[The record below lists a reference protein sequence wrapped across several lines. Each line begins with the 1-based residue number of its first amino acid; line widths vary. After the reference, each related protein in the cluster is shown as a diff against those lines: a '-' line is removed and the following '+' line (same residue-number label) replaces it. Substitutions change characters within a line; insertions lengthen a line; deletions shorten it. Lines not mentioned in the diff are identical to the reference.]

1 MEFHFFGIYFGKVF
15 FMLKKL
21 LTCLL
26 AGLVC
31 GFCFFRIGRRFL
43 IDWLPFP
50 VILFIAAGIL
60 LTAIVFGVYWAF
72 RRERSPRRSAAGQA
86 SAGQTAAERSVAG
99 RSVAGQSSMGRSAA
113 IMAFW
118 QGAIRYGIAM
128 DLSMIGFQKLFHL
141 QFSTHLGALDLPFNS
156 FSPEDLT
163 WAFFGQSRTFV
174 CIIGGI
180 QILGSFLLLFSR
192 TKLAGVF
199 VLLPVVLNIV
209 LLNACYHMEWGES
222 VQALE
227 LLLALLY
234 LLFSEYGRLVEFF
247 FRARRGLAAIRLKSR
262 LLSSGIRLST
272 LFVPLLLIWHYGP
285 PDKNPWLTGK
295 YMVSHLRI
303 NQRDMVVHSCADSLL
318 STVYFDPGNECL
330 FEYNSQQRRVYGIYR
345 LDAGKTRM
353 TVIWHYPKNV
363 TDTLVATLSAAGSG
377 RTWTLSG
384 RMGKDSVQMELLE
397 MR

>member
-1 MEFHFFGIYFGKVF
+1 MFKR
-15 FMLKKL
+15 L

-43 IDWLPFP
+43 TDWLPFP
-50 VILFIAAGIL
+50 VILFIAATIL
-60 LTAIVFGVYWAF
+60 LTGIVFGVYWGF
-72 RRERSPRRSAAGQA
+72 RRD
-86 SAGQTAAERSVAG
+86 
-99 RSVAGQSSMGRSAA
+99 RSAA
-113 IMAFW
+113 ILALW

-128 DLSMIGFQKLFHL
+128 DLSMIGFQKLFRL

-174 CIIGGI
+174 CIIGGV
-180 QILGSFLLLFSR
+180 QILGAFLLLFNR
-192 TKLAGVF
+192 TRLAGVF

-209 LLNACYHMEWGES
+209 LLNACYHFEWGES
-222 VQALE
+222 IQALE

-234 LLFSEYGRLVEFF
+234 LLFSDYNRLVEFF
-247 FRARRGLAAIRLKSR
+247 FRARSGLTAIRMKSLVLKN
-262 LLSSGIRLST
+262 GIRLST

-295 YMVSHLRI
+295 YRVNHLRV
-303 NQRDMVVHSCADSLL
+303 NQQDTAVHSCTDSVLT
-318 STVYFDPGNECL
+318 TVYFDPGNECL
-330 FEYNSQQRRVYGIYR
+330 FEYNSQQRRVYGTYR

-363 TDTLVATLSAAGSG
+363 TDTLVATLSAAGAG
-377 RTWTLSG
+377 RVQVISG